1 MSFISAGF
9 LFTIMITA
17 FIYYLMPKKYQ
28 WVVLLIMSF
37 AFYATY
43 GIKYMG
49 YIIFTIISSYI
60 FTIKMEACVD
70 KKNRRRLLIACLLC
84 NFGILTGMKYINF
97 FISNTRF

>member
-49 YIIFTIISSYI
+49 YIIFTIISLITHLGHPRQLSYY
-60 FTIKMEACVD
+60 
-70 KKNRRRLLIACLLC
+70 L
-84 NFGILTGMKYINF
+84 
-97 FISNTRF
+97 S

>member
-49 YIIFTIISSYI
+49 YIIFTII
-60 FTIKMEACVD
+60 
-70 KKNRRRLLIACLLC
+70 
-84 NFGILTGMKYINF
+84 
-97 FISNTRF
+97 